1 MQAVTIAGFET
12 FPSKIDPRSMR
23 IGGGIRRALDG
34 TGYQKTVGTKTRLVL
49 TWGYLTPDE
58 AQILRVIFAQA
69 LAGTVRITC
78 ADPVINGNFFFA
90 GDELPLEPLEGDGEF
105 YKATMTFEER

>member
-12 FPSKIDPRSMR
+12 FPSKIDPRPLW
-23 IGGGIRRALDG
+23 IGGSIRRALDG
-34 TGYQKTVGTKTRLVL
+34 TGYRKGLPHKIRLVL
-49 TWGYLTPDE
+49 SWGYLTADE

-69 LAGTVRITC
+69 LAGAVKITC
-78 ADPVINGNFFFA
+78 ENQAINGNFLFS
-90 GDELPLEPLEGDGEF
+90 GDELSLEPLEGDGEF